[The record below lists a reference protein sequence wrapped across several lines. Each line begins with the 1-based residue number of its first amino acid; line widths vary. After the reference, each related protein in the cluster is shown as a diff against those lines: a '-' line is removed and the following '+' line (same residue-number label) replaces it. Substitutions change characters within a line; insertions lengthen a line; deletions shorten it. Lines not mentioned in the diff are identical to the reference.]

1 MVKRHPFNNAAK
13 ARPPQMVLGR
23 LFKAAQQGDVK
34 AIKDT
39 LASNP
44 EALECHL
51 HGKTALQVAVEKNQ
65 MQSVQALL
73 EAGASPNA
81 RSGDGN
87 ASPFIA
93 AVQADN
99 TLMMIT
105 LLHKGAE
112 VNPQSPFARQPLQA
126 AIETESVK
134 AIRLLVAHGAALGKF
149 NDDGNAPLHAALAAK
164 KLKAAEALIES
175 GADINQRNRGG
186 YTALMQA
193 AEENNLAAAK
203 FLMEREAALDPVSDL
218 SETAHDIARAFPG
231 KDGRFLRAFEQA
243 LFERLKRE
251 TREYLPEFRKGT
263 SHELKVKRPA
273 KFRPK

>member
-1 MVKRHPFNNAAK
+1 MARRQPFNNAAK
-13 ARPPQMVLGR
+13 PRPSQMVVNR
-23 LFKAAQQGDVK
+23 LFTAAQHGDVK
-34 AIKDT
+34 EIRAT
-39 LASNP
+39 LALNP

-65 MQSVQALL
+65 VQAAHALL
-73 EAGASPNA
+73 EAGASPNT
-81 RSGDGN
+81 RSNDGN
-87 ASPFIA
+87 SSAFIA

-99 TLMMIT
+99 MLLMIT

-126 AIETESVK
+126 AIESESVK
-134 AIRLLVAHGAALGKF
+134 AIKFLAAHGAALKKF

-175 GADINQRNRGG
+175 GADIDFRNRDG

-193 AEENNLAAAK
+193 AEENNFAAAK
-203 FLMEREAALDPVSDL
+203 FLIEHEAALDPVSDL
-218 SETAHDIARAFPG
+218 RETAHDIARAFPG
-231 KDGRFLRAFEQA
+231 KDGKFLRAFEQV
-243 LFERLKRE
+243 LSERLRRE
-251 TREYLPEFRKGT
+251 TKEYLPEFRKGT
-263 SHELKVKRPA
+263 SHEMKVKRPA